1 MTPAEQLNSM
11 FRFRFSLLHFL
22 LVITLLAVGFGA
34 FASGSRLAASGI
46 YTLFLGMI
54 CLALAG
60 AIIVRGDNRPF
71 WTGFAVFGWAY
82 FLLAFET
89 GSSSAPQ
96 RGWAS
101 VWLSGIS
108 YSNYNPDASG
118 SSHLI
123 TSDMIDFL
131 EDHLTGSRSVGSK
144 VMAQWTSGGYYSGTI
159 QSYDGALYTIA
170 WDDGSTPLAVAPSG
184 IRGYTPYSRLSGHSL
199 FGALAGLL
207 GGILAAGLFGAN
219 QKRRQPPIDV

>member
-1 MTPAEQLNSM
+1 M

-22 LVITLLAVGFGA
+22 VVITLLAVGLGA

-46 YTLFLGMI
+46 YTLFLGML

-60 AIIVRGDNRPF
+60 AIIVRGDARPF
-71 WTGFAVFGWAY
+71 WIGFAIFGWAY

-101 VWLSGIS
+101 IWLSGLS
-108 YSNYNPDASG
+108 YSNYNSDTSG

-123 TSDMIDFL
+123 TTDMIDFL

-144 VMAQWTSGGYYSGTI
+144 VMAQWTSGGYYPGTI
-159 QSYDGALYTIA
+159 KSYDGANYIIA
-170 WDDGSTPLAVAPSG
+170 WDDGSTPLAIPPSG
-184 IRGYTPYSRLSGHSL
+184 IKGFTPYARLSGHSL
-199 FGALAGLL
+199 FGALTALI
-207 GGILAAGLFGAN
+207 GGILTACLFGFHQEKREP
-219 QKRRQPPIDV
+219 QKPS

>member
-1 MTPAEQLNSM
+1 GL
-11 FRFRFSLLHFL
+11 
-22 LVITLLAVGFGA
+22 GA
-34 FASGSRLAASGI
+34 LASGSRLASSGV
-46 YTLFLGMI
+46 YTLYLGMI

-60 AIIVRGDNRPF
+60 AIIVRGESRPF
-71 WTGFAVFGWAY
+71 WIGFAIFGWAY

-89 GSSSAPQ
+89 GSSSTPQ

-108 YSNYNPDASG
+108 YSNYNSDTSG
-118 SSHLI
+118 GSHLI
-123 TSDMIDFL
+123 TTEIIDFL

-170 WDDGSTPLAVAPSG
+170 WDDGSTPMAVAPAG
-184 IRGYTPYSRLSGHSL
+184 IKGYTPYARLSGHSL

-207 GGILAAGLFGAN
+207 GGILAAGLFGPRPEKPEAL
-219 QKRRQPPIDV
+219 RST

>member
-1 MTPAEQLNSM
+1 M

-22 LVITLLAVGFGA
+22 IVITLLAVGLGA
-34 FASGSRLAASGI
+34 LASGSRLASSGV

-60 AIIVRGDNRPF
+60 AIIVRGDARPF
-71 WTGFAVFGWAY
+71 WIGFAVFGWAY
-82 FLLAFET
+82 SLFAFES
-89 GSSSAPQ
+89 GSPSAPQ
-96 RGWAS
+96 RAWAS
-101 VWLSGIS
+101 VWLSRIS
-108 YSNYNPDASG
+108 YSNYNSDNS
-118 SSHLI
+118 SDSHLI
-123 TSDMIDFL
+123 TTEIIDFL

-170 WDDGSTPLAVAPSG
+170 WDDGSTPMAVAPAG
-184 IRGYTPYSRLSGHSL
+184 IKGYTPYARLSGHSL

-207 GGILAAGLFGAN
+207 GGILAAGFFGT
-219 QKRRQPPIDV
+219 RQEKALA